1 MYNQNSCVIKSA
13 EDFEFQALRR
23 NCELAIKELNR
34 QKQIRQEESDHY
46 EKLLGIHRSGS
57 IFSCLKSKIDF
68 KFTRFESAPSYNGD
82 WQIMRTI
89 NSILLTID
97 SQPHEIHLSC
107 ELMADIMF
115 LSSRKD

>member
-34 QKQIRQEESDHY
+34 QKQVRQEESDRH
-46 EKLLGIHRSGS
+46 EEFLAIHRSSS
-57 IFSCLKSKIDF
+57 IFSCLRSTPDF
-68 KFTRFESAPSYNGD
+68 KFTRFESAPSYNNIL
-82 WQIMRTI
+82 QIMRTI
-89 NSILLTID
+89 NTILLTID
-97 SQPHEIHLSC
+97 GQPHEIRVSC
-107 ELMADIMF
+107 ELMADIVF